1 MKISLISKAGIF
13 THLIFLVPVRQ
24 YSRARG
30 GNEGFPAQFLGN
42 SYFCGIFLFQ
52 PSVLSPEGRQG
63 EKDVRELM
71 VASQIFPSVSDSNHL
86 MSLEAEQSVAI
97 FLLFILPLKSCK
109 IKKETMRLQLQKA
122 LLPSFSVLVIPPDS
136 STQLLRRC
144 HLV

>member
-1 MKISLISKAGIF
+1 
-13 THLIFLVPVRQ
+13 
-24 YSRARG
+24 
-30 GNEGFPAQFLGN
+30 
-42 SYFCGIFLFQ
+42 
-52 PSVLSPEGRQG
+52 
-63 EKDVRELM
+63 M
-71 VASQIFPSVSDSNHL
+71 VASQIIPSVSDSNHL

-136 STQLLRRC
+136 STQLLRC

>member
-52 PSVLSPEGRQG
+52 PSGKARRKRFERIDGSFSNYPISVRFKSLDVIRSRAVRCHFSPLYIAPE
-63 EKDVRELM
+63 
-71 VASQIFPSVSDSNHL
+71 
-86 MSLEAEQSVAI
+86 
-97 FLLFILPLKSCK
+97 ILQNKER
-109 IKKETMRLQLQKA
+109 ETMRLQLQKA
-122 LLPSFSVLVIPPDS
+122 ALPSFSVLVIPPDS